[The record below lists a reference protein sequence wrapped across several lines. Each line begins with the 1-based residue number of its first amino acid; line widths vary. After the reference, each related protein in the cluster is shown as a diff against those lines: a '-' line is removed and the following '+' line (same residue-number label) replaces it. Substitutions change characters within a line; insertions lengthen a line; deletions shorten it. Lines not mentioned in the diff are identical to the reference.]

1 MSANGRMC
9 SQPIN
14 ATLTLSAE
22 SDETDYMV
30 YDDIDDFAGSEI
42 NVTYKGSPKYHL
54 TNSVIYL
61 DDNIVTENGN
71 DMIIDLSSGGIST
84 TSTAIKKFTSKVRY
98 VGKRGKEKNISS
110 FYYYSTNIGQ
120 ISLAH
125 RNW

>member
-1 MSANGRMC
+1 
-9 SQPIN
+9 
-14 ATLTLSAE
+14 
-22 SDETDYMV
+22 
-30 YDDIDDFAGSEI
+30 
-42 NVTYKGSPKYHL
+42 
-54 TNSVIYL
+54 
-61 DDNIVTENGN
+61 
-71 DMIIDLSSGGIST
+71 MIIDLSSGGIST